1 MLQGMS
7 LTTWC
12 TWLAGVGRRS
22 GCLESVM
29 TKPSSGP
36 NTTHQQRI
44 ARSLHRVCGC
54 GYQEALRRVR
64 EAAEAGRLPSRLD
77 AAGRA
82 EAVAVLSG
90 TSAERRS
97 AGRNRPAET
106 YSLPWPEA
114 TTLAG
119 LTPGSVTALVSLP
132 TAGRSTLAL
141 NVALHAAE
149 QGRPA
154 LFTSGEITTEAL
166 QQKVITARYGFDPRK
181 QEPPGGWSA
190 FKATALPE
198 MEALPLC
205 LHGATV
211 GSSARDSLTSGAT
224 ATRARH
230 QRRLG
235 LWIIDTVQHF
245 SEFTDAGLDTAT
257 TMRQLGAVARDY
269 HMAVLVTAR
278 VATDYEDEPVGPAHL
293 PLGIAEH
300 ADRVLLLDRPGVY
313 WTNSGASAASLSL
326 LPDAGRVQPVALELE
341 FDRCRFIPA

>member
-12 TWLAGVGRRS
+12 TWRAGVGQRS

-44 ARSLHRVCGC
+44 ARALHRMCGC

-64 EAAEAGRLPSRLD
+64 EAAETGRLPSRLD

-82 EAVAVLSG
+82 EAVSVLSG
-90 TSAERRS
+90 ASAERRS
-97 AGRNRPAET
+97 AGRDRPAVMCP
-106 YSLPWPEA
+106 LPWPKA
-114 TTLAG
+114 TALAG

-141 NVALHAAE
+141 NVALHAAG
-149 QGRPA
+149 QGHPA
-154 LFTSGEITTEAL
+154 LFTSGEITTKAL

-190 FKATALPE
+190 FKAATLPE
-198 MEALPLC
+198 MKALPLC
-205 LHGATV
+205 LHGAIV
-211 GSSARDSLTSGAT
+211 GSSARDSLTSGVAAT
-224 ATRARH
+224 MTRH
-230 QRRLG
+230 QRSLG

-245 SEFTDAGLDTAT
+245 SEFTDAGLDTAA
-257 TMRQLGAVARDY
+257 TMRQLHAVAREY
-269 HMAVLVTAR
+269 HMAVLVTAQ
-278 VATDYEDEPVGPAHL
+278 VITDHKEPVSLAHL
-293 PLGIAEH
+293 PLGISEH

-313 WTNSGASAASLSL
+313 WTNSGASAATLSL
-326 LPDAGRVQPVALELE
+326 LSESGRARPVSLELE
-341 FDRCRFIPA
+341 FDRCRFIPG